1 MKNTTKG
8 NRERMSDI
16 VAKVNSERRS
26 MIFPTNDITYVR
38 IKNDTLEFC
47 GMFCKA
53 FWESNKQEN
62 TQSIELKVRLRRQ
75 FVFIGVF
82 LLVFF
87 SGFLL
92 GENVTIN
99 GNSNPSIWERI
110 GFVLVGLTLFSI
122 PCSILLSLKSE
133 FEKKVKHLINSQ
145 N

>member
-1 MKNTTKG
+1 
-8 NRERMSDI
+8 
-16 VAKVNSERRS
+16 
-26 MIFPTNDITYVR
+26 
-38 IKNDTLEFC
+38 
-47 GMFCKA
+47 MFCKA